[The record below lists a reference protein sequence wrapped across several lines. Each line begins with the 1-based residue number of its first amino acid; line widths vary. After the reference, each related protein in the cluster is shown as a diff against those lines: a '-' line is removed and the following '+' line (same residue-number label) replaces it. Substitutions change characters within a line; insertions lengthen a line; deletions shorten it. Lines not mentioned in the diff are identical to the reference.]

1 MDPLSYILGGFFMT
15 AAFVLG
21 NGVSRQQVDLKL
33 LKTLGK
39 VYGCNAIYREFS
51 PDVLISTDLP
61 ISERIQYEGYSQQ
74 NMHFTRKPLPGM
86 GAHKIAQQYFGYSS
100 GPAAVGQA
108 AIDGATAVY
117 LVGFDMGPTRTGR
130 FNNIYADTE
139 FYKKSSANPT
149 FTGNWVRQI
158 KQIAKDF
165 PKTSFFR
172 VVGDTTSD
180 LAELKAIPNM
190 QHMTMEDFLNR
201 INNTKEL

>member
-1 MDPLSYILGGFFMT
+1 MT

-21 NGVSRQQVDLKL
+21 NGISRQQIDLNL
-33 LKTLGK
+33 LKPLGR
-39 VYGCNAIYREFS
+39 VYGCNAIYREFE

-61 ISERIQYEGYSQQ
+61 ISERIQHEGYSRT
-74 NMHFTRKPLPGM
+74 HVHYTRKPLPDSGSRR
-86 GAHKIAQQYFGYSS
+86 ITQQYFGYSS

-108 AIDGATAVY
+108 ALDGARAVY
-117 LVGFDMGPTRTGR
+117 LIGFDMGPNRTGR

-158 KQIAKDF
+158 RQIAKDF
-165 PKTSFFR
+165 PKVSFFR
-172 VVGDTTSD
+172 VVGDTTADLSD
-180 LAELKAIPNM
+180 LRAIANM
-190 QHMTMEDFLNR
+190 AHMPIADFQNR